1 MKELVIKSGRVYDPI
16 NSING
21 EKLNIHIRDGK
32 IVERTSR
39 KAKTINAS
47 GMTVMPGG
55 VDIHSHIAG
64 SKVNSARILRPEDHH
79 RDVEA
84 ATRLTRGGVGK
95 SIPSTFTTGYR
106 YARMGYTAAFE
117 PATPPLKTRH
127 THEELND
134 TPIIDK
140 GCFALLGDNWF
151 VMDFIRE
158 GRYEECKTFI
168 AWMLEITRSYVIK
181 IVNPGGFEAWAR
193 GGYITGLDDPVPS
206 FEITPRQI
214 LRTLCKIN
222 YDLQMP
228 HPIHVHTNNLARI
241 GNYQT
246 TIDTMEAVKDLATP
260 ERPAI
265 HVTHV
270 QFTGRKGTSW
280 LNITSGAPEIADYVN
295 RNSHAEIDM
304 GQILFGDT
312 TTMTAD
318 GSFQYLLHLLSGNK
332 WVNSDVE
339 AESGAG
345 IVPFNYRRKNYVNA
359 IQWGIGLEL
368 ALMIRDPWKVIMT
381 SDHPNGGPFTGYPQI
396 ISWLASRK
404 ARKRTLKKVNS
415 NAARKLDLGDVDREF
430 SLYEIAVTT
439 RAAPAR
445 TLRLANKGHLGI
457 GADADIAIYDLDPYK
472 TDISQEHKA
481 LRKSF
486 AKAAFTLKEGE
497 VVAKDG
503 EIKRETYGKTYYVK
517 PRIEREKIEELKPT
531 IRERF
536 QEYYTV
542 QMSNYIIEE
551 QYLRRPCAIAL

>member
-1 MKELVIKSGRVYDPI
+1 VKELVIKSGRVYDPI

-64 SKVNSARILRPEDHH
+64 SKVNSARILRPEDHY

-84 ATRLTRGGVGK
+84 TTRLTRGGVGK

-368 ALMIRDPWKVIMT
+368 ALMIRDPWKVVMT

-415 NAARKLDLGDVDREF
+415 NAARKLDLGDLDREF